1 MLDEAVVRRE
11 FLSLLERYLASG
23 ASVYEYLEFEA
34 GYWADADDLGSE
46 LRGQMSLLSL
56 LAAEYEMELR
66 PLSDF
71 EEAAREIAAAAR
83 PRAVAAAAG

>member
-1 MLDEAVVRRE
+1 MLDETVVRRE
-11 FLSLLERYLASG
+11 FLSLLERCLAGG
-23 ASVYEYLEFEA
+23 APVYEYLEFEA

-71 EEAAREIAAAAR
+71 EEAAREIVAAAR
-83 PRAVAAAAG
+83 PRAVAAAS

>member
-11 FLSLLERYLASG
+11 FLSLLERYLAGG

-46 LRGQMSLLSL
+46 LREQMSLLSL

-83 PRAVAAAAG
+83 PRAVAAAG